1 LHSSEKTQS
10 EKEKSK
16 DGENQQKEQGA
27 TLLFVYIN
35 FIASVLILD

>member
-1 LHSSEKTQS
+1 LHSSEKAQS

-16 DGENQQKEQGA
+16 DDENQQKEQGD
-27 TLLFVYIN
+27 TLLFVYID